1 MNEDEKIIAL
11 FQMIQTKQLLKT
23 LKKTKA
29 QLRLLRKAMEL
40 ESSGH
45 KTA

>member
-1 MNEDEKIIAL
+1 MKMRKSFPFPNDPNQAAAQNSE
-11 FQMIQTKQLLKT
+11 
-23 LKKTKA
+23 KTKA